1 MKKIIKE
8 CQSLPNMPVFISF
21 FDNTTEAELRTR
33 IELNVTMTL
42 GHRNRI
48 KKIEKGDLILLVN
61 KDTKEAFGVTRAM
74 GKCVEPHPFDAAMV
88 YSQSKYNKWEV
99 LVQPIIFFKK
109 RLSQDTV
116 CKLIGGKSSYR
127 TNIYRNF
134 QNGFQEAFVKTD
146 DPDEKRFILDTLET
160 WLDTYV

>member
-8 CQSLPNMPVFISF
+8 CQSLLKMPVFISF
-21 FDNTTEAELRTR
+21 FDNTTEAELRAR
-33 IELNVTMTL
+33 VELNVTMTL
-42 GHRNRI
+42 GHRTRI
-48 KKIEKGDLILLVN
+48 KKIDEGDLILLVN

-88 YSQSKYNKWEV
+88 YSQSEYNKWEV
-99 LVQPIIFFKK
+99 LIHPIVFFKT

-116 CKLIGGKSSYR
+116 CKMIGGKSTYK
-127 TNIYRNF
+127 TNIYKNF
-134 QNGFQEAFVKTD
+134 INGFQEAFVNTD
-146 DPDEKRFILDTLET
+146 DPEEKRTILDTLET